1 MCLACE
7 EQEYFF
13 RVWCAGFIARG
24 ELPPGVTEEDLDA
37 MGFELPAAMRG
48 KPKPQQPTAT
58 AAAPAANAFPCDS
71 PDGE

>member
-24 ELPPGVTEEDLDA
+24 EMPPGVTPEDLAA
-37 MGFELPAAMRG
+37 MGFELPAALRG
-48 KPKPQQPTAT
+48 KDKPESPAT
-58 AAAPAANAFPCDS
+58 PAAAPADAFVCDS

>member
-7 EQEYFF
+7 EQDYFF

-24 ELPPGVTEEDLDA
+24 EMPPGVTEEDLDA

-48 KPKPQQPTAT
+48 KPKPPTAT
-58 AAAPAANAFPCDS
+58 AAAPAASAFSCDS

>member
-7 EQEYFF
+7 EQDYFF

-24 ELPPGVTEEDLDA
+24 EMPPGVTEEDLDA

-48 KPKPQQPTAT
+48 KGKPQQAKSAT
-58 AAAPAANAFPCDS
+58 PANAFSCDS

>member
-7 EQEYFF
+7 QQEYFF

-24 ELPPGVTEEDLDA
+24 EMPPGVTEEDLVA

-48 KPKPQQPTAT
+48 KGKPQQATTAV
-58 AAAPAANAFPCDS
+58 PPPANAFSCDS